1 MSSKW
6 LKTRAENAYD
16 EVPVYWTPNLEDL
29 IMVREMSAMGVSF
42 DQIYA
47 RVTMRNKAACGKRTF
62 RKLCGEY
69 LDAGLADA
77 NLAVARS
84 LFVAATSGDVRAQI
98 FWLKSRAGWRDNDPT
113 VQGAPVSHTQVNIT
127 LGGVEQRT
135 VSALIEAQSYMSSS
149 IPPEQW
155 PERVRALA
163 GLDTGLGVDHE
174 CGSERTESGIAE
186 GVPDMTEE
194 APDPAEGA
202 QDVAPTERA
211 PATEEEG
218 VHFPDLLQDTA
229 PPSEPI
235 NLDVGNGQMSPLYRP
250 LSTE

>member
-6 LKTRAENAYD
+6 LKTKAENAYD

-163 GLDTGLGVDHE
+163 GLET
-174 CGSERTESGIAE
+174 ERVEAPGITE
-186 GVPDMTEE
+186 GVPDMTER

-202 QDVAPTERA
+202 QDVAPTEGA
-211 PATEEEG
+211 PATEEEE
-218 VHFPDLLQDTA
+218 VHLPDLLQDTA

-235 NLDVGNGQMSPLYRP
+235 NLDVGNGQMPPLYRP
-250 LSTE
+250 LMDLDDER